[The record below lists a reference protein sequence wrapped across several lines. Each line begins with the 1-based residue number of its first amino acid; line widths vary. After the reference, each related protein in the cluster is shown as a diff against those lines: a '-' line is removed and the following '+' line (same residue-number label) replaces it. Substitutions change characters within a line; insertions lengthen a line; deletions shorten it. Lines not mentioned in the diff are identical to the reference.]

1 LKEELNEKEKQV
13 TDLTVLRDS
22 LQEEVKNTK
31 DKLEK
36 TQESSKS
43 KQTDLTESNK
53 GELELILV
61 CRSIGIQ
68 LGEVD

>member
-1 LKEELNEKEKQV
+1 MKEELNEKEKQV
-13 TDLTVLRDS
+13 TDLTALRDS